1 MSNSTTKKGNK
12 NLIGTNIRNIRL
24 KMDMS
29 QRDFAEFLQCHGL
42 DMDKNMITRIETKER
57 KIYDYEIRKL
67 CKILKISYDTLFN
80 D

>member
-1 MSNSTTKKGNK
+1 MSNLTTKKGNK

-29 QRDFAEFLQCHGL
+29 QRDFAEYLQRHGL

-67 CKILKISYDTLFN
+67 CKILKISYDALFS